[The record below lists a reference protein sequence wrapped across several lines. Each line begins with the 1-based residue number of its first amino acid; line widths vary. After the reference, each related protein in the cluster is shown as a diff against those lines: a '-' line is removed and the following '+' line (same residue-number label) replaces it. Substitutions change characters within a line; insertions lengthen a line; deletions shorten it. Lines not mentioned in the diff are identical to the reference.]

1 MIFEC
6 PSLLQIGHFNAPPHI
21 EKALSIYAPKDGSRT
36 IKKHHYNMQHPHA
49 RSMRKHMSQT
59 NRPCLLCHA
68 QLLFTTMYVMCCVHI
83 FLFGLSS
90 LFLIPQMALFP
101 SSFCTNA
108 DLVPSAVAELS
119 ASHQGLDTS
128 ILHTQTM
135 AGEEG
140 GRPSHLL
147 PEHMCA

>member
-21 EKALSIYAPKDGSRT
+21 EKALSIYAPKDGSQT

-49 RSMRKHMSQT
+49 RSLIKHMSQT

-90 LFLIPQMALFP
+90 LIPQRQ
-101 SSFCTNA
+101 SSPHRIKDWIPAFCTRR
-108 DLVPSAVAELS
+108 LWL
-119 ASHQGLDTS
+119 GKRRGG
-128 ILHTQTM
+128 LHTSY
-135 AGEEG
+135 
-140 GRPSHLL
+140 PST
-147 PEHMCA
+147 CARDPHPATIN